1 MENGERMS
9 VTVEIMGKSDDEAI
23 VNRDQ
28 RTCRSPSQGIRIIP
42 STAVDNILTDN
53 LHIPPVFTPVTL
65 RVVRI
70 DVKVYYWKTGF
81 LFLVVGV
88 IPTRWSIFTRDKVNF
103 YRGTKVVELKMANYD
118 IRRKIIFCSDTYS
131 NNNNHSTVAYD
142 VGKYCS
148 YSCRCHPLS

>member
-70 DVKVYYWKTGF
+70 DVKVYY
-81 LFLVVGV
+81 
-88 IPTRWSIFTRDKVNF
+88 
-103 YRGTKVVELKMANYD
+103 
-118 IRRKIIFCSDTYS
+118 
-131 NNNNHSTVAYD
+131 
-142 VGKYCS
+142 
-148 YSCRCHPLS
+148 